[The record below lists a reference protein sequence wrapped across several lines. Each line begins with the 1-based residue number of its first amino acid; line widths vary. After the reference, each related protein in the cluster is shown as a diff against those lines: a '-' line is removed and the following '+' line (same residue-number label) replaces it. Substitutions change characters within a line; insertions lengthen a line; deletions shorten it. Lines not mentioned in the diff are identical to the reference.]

1 MCYNSASAAK
11 TGAKEALANGTLIL
25 LVPPMV
31 IFAIIAVVIYKYRN
45 RFRYPADWQPEHD
58 RELREMLGEIE
69 PVAKP

>member
-45 RFRYPADWQPEHD
+45 RFRDPADWQPEHD

-69 PVAKP
+69 PVAKL